1 MTSLISNEKFA
12 PTDQGENEE
21 YERIDSFRTSLN
33 SVVVTENNTSVMTD
47 TARGTGTALMQ

>member
-1 MTSLISNEKFA
+1 MTSLLSNEKFV

-33 SVVVTENNTSVMTD
+33 SVVVTETD
-47 TARGTGTALMQ
+47 TVRGTGTALMQKG